1 MSSPLTCGN
10 LTSKIKQQGVSGR
23 VDAKNSCAEVNASTW
38 KPTERIR
45 LLTAPRIDA
54 SSSTTKTIGFVSSRG
69 SRRHNFSCAHTAK
82 SWPFREL
89 LLPRFLFKSEL
100 YPRRRPIAS
109 KGPIDGVIGRR
120 VVDSWTLLGSV
131 RQACVG

>member
-1 MSSPLTCGN
+1 ISSPLTCGN

-54 SSSTTKTIGFVSSRG
+54 SSSTTKTIGCVISMAM
-69 SRRHNFSCAHTAK
+69 RRHDFSYYHTAK

-89 LLPRFLFKSEL
+89 ASFLFKSEL
-100 YPRRRPIAS
+100 YPPHVVEYAYLTRP
-109 KGPIDGVIGRR
+109 
-120 VVDSWTLLGSV
+120 
-131 RQACVG
+131 

>member
-1 MSSPLTCGN
+1 MSNPLTCGN
-10 LTSKIKQQGVSGR
+10 LTSQIKQQGVSGR

-54 SSSTTKTIGFVSSRG
+54 SSSTTKTIGCVISMAM
-69 SRRHNFSCAHTAK
+69 RRHDFSYCHTAK

-89 LLPRFLFKSEL
+89 LLPPFYLKQSYIL
-100 YPRRRPIAS
+100 PML
-109 KGPIDGVIGRR
+109 
-120 VVDSWTLLGSV
+120 WSV
-131 RQACVG
+131 RH